1 MAENTRSEKAP
12 DPLIR
17 MEGITKRFPGVLASD
32 SVDFSVQEGEI
43 HALVGENGAGKTTLM
58 KILYG
63 IYSKDT
69 GQIYF
74 EDEPVDIEDPKAAN
88 EFGIGMVHQHF
99 MLVPPLSV
107 VDNITL
113 GSEIAHR
120 GILDREEGK
129 KRIQELASDIGFDI
143 DPEARIE
150 ELSVGVRQRI
160 EILKVLFREAEV
172 LILDEPTA
180 VLTPQ
185 EVESLYEILNNLQEQ
200 GKTIIFITHKL
211 NEVMDL
217 ADRVTVMRDGKEVG
231 TKEIENTS
239 KKELANMMV
248 GREVLLRVE
257 KKEAELG
264 EELIRTE
271 NLTVTNDE
279 GKEIVNDIS
288 FSIQEGEVFG
298 IAGVQGNGQTEL
310 IEALTGIDEFSSGT
324 VEVQESDLT
333 NADGREIREEGIGH
347 IPEDRLDRGMI
358 TDFTVTENFVL
369 GYHTFERYSNRL
381 FLKLREMDAHAEEAV
396 EEFDIK
402 TPSIKTL
409 AESLSGGNQQKL
421 IVARELSQQPKL
433 LVAAQPTRG
442 IDVGAIEFVHERL
455 MEERAR
461 GKGLLLVSSEL
472 DEIISLSDRIAVIYE
487 GEFTGIF
494 DADETSKEELG
505 VYMTG
510 SKRQDEEKV
519 RRKALNQVSLRE

>member
-1 MAENTRSEKAP
+1 MEEVNGTEM
-12 DPLIR
+12 DPLVS
-17 MEGITKRFPGVLASD
+17 MEGICKRFPGVLAND
-32 SVDFSVQEGEI
+32 SVDFSVKDGEI

-63 IYSKDT
+63 IYSKDD

-88 EFGIGMVHQHF
+88 ELGIGMVHQHF

-113 GSEIAHR
+113 GREIARH
-120 GILDREEGK
+120 GVLDREEAK
-129 KRIQELASDIGFDI
+129 KRIRELAEDIGFEI
-143 DPEARIE
+143 DPEAKVE

-185 EVESLYEILNNLQEQ
+185 EVESLYKILDNLQEQ

-211 NEVMDL
+211 NEVMDI
-217 ADRVTVMRDGKEVG
+217 ADRVTVMRDGEKVG
-231 TKEIENTS
+231 TKQVANTS
-239 KKELANMMV
+239 KGELANMMV

-257 KKEAELG
+257 KEEAETG
-264 EELIRTE
+264 KKLIEAE
-271 NLTVTNDE
+271 NLTVTDE
-279 GKEIVNDIS
+279 EGSEVVKNVS
-288 FSIQEGEVFG
+288 FAVREGEVFG

-310 IEALTGIDEFSSGT
+310 IEALTGIEDFSSG
-324 VEVQESDLT
+324 VVDFKGEELT
-333 NADGREIREEGIGH
+333 NAGGQKLREEGIGH

-369 GYHTFERYSNRL
+369 GYHTFDRYSNRI
-381 FLKLREMDAHAEEAV
+381 FMKLKEMDRHAEEAV
-396 EEFDIK
+396 EEFDVK
-402 TPSIKTL
+402 TPSTKTL

-421 IVARELSQQPKL
+421 IVARELSQQPDL

-442 IDVGAIEFVHERL
+442 IDVGAIEFVHQRL
-455 MEERAR
+455 MEERAK

-487 GEFTGIF
+487 GEFIAVF
-494 DADETSKEELG
+494 DADETDKEELG

-510 SKRQDEEKV
+510 SQRQEEEAV
-519 RRKALNQVSLRE
+519 REKALGKVSLRE

>member
-1 MAENTRSEKAP
+1 
-12 DPLIR
+12 
-17 MEGITKRFPGVLASD
+17 MEGINKRFPGVLAND

-58 KILYG
+58 KVLYG
-63 IYSKDT
+63 IYSKDE

-74 EDEPVDIEDPKAAN
+74 DDKPLEIKDPKAAN
-88 EFGIGMVHQHF
+88 ELGIGMVHQHF

-107 VDNITL
+107 ADNITL
-113 GSEIAHR
+113 GREIAKY
-120 GILDREEGK
+120 GVLDREEAK
-129 KRIQELASDIGFDI
+129 ERILELSSDIGFEI
-143 DPEARIE
+143 DPEARVE
-150 ELSVGVRQRI
+150 DLSVGVRQRI

-217 ADRVTVMRDGKEVG
+217 ADRVTVMREGKDVG
-231 TKEIENTS
+231 TKEVQETS
-239 KKELANMMV
+239 KNELANMMV

-257 KKEAELG
+257 KEEAEKG
-264 EELIRTE
+264 EELIRAE
-271 NLTVTNDE
+271 NLTLKNDE
-279 GKEIVNDIS
+279 GANIVDDIS
-288 FSIQEGEVFG
+288 FSIREGEVFG

-310 IEALTGIDEFSSGT
+310 IEALTGINEFSSGT
-324 VEVQESDLT
+324 VEVQNSDLT
-333 NADGREIREEGIGH
+333 NADGQVIREEGIGH

-369 GYHTFERYSNRL
+369 GYHTFERYSSRI
-381 FLKLREMDAHAEEAV
+381 FMKLRDMDEHAKKAV

-402 TPSIKTL
+402 TPSTKTL

-433 LVAAQPTRG
+433 LIAAQPTRG

-455 MEERAR
+455 MKERAR

-487 GEFTGIF
+487 GEFIGMF
-494 DADETSKEELG
+494 DANETSKEELG

-510 SKRQDEEKV
+510 SERQDKEEV
-519 RRKALNQVSLRE
+519 RRKALDKVSPRE

>member
-1 MAENTRSEKAP
+1 MEQDNHLQA

-17 MEGITKRFPGVLASD
+17 MKGITKRFPGVLAND
-32 SVDFSVQEGEI
+32 SVDFSVGEGEI

-63 IYSKDT
+63 IYSKDS
-69 GQIYF
+69 GRIYF
-74 EDEPVDIEDPKAAN
+74 EDELVNIEDPKAAS
-88 EFGIGMVHQHF
+88 ELGIGMVHQHF

-113 GSEIAHR
+113 GSEIANR

-129 KRIQELASDIGFDI
+129 KRIKELANDIGFDI
-143 DPEARIE
+143 DPEATVAD
-150 ELSVGVRQRI
+150 LSVGVRQRI

-185 EVESLYEILNNLQEQ
+185 EVESLYNILNNLQEQ

-231 TKEIENTS
+231 TKEIQKTS
-239 KKELANMMV
+239 KNELANMMV

-257 KKEAELG
+257 KEKAERG
-264 EELIRTE
+264 EELIRAK
-271 NLTVTNDE
+271 NLTVTNDK
-279 GKEIVNDIS
+279 GVNIVEDIS
-288 FSIQEGEVFG
+288 FSIREGEVFG
-298 IAGVQGNGQTEL
+298 VAGVQGNGQTEL
-310 IEALTGIDEFSSGT
+310 IEALTGIDDFSSGT
-324 VEVQESDLT
+324 VEVNGSNITD
-333 NADGREIREEGIGH
+333 ADGQELREEGIGH

-358 TDFTVTENFVL
+358 TEFTVTENFVL
-369 GYHTFERYSNRL
+369 GYHTFERYSSRL
-381 FLKLREMDAHAEEAV
+381 FLKLKEMDRHAEEAV

-402 TPSIKTL
+402 TPSVKTL
-409 AESLSGGNQQKL
+409 GESLSGGNQQKL

-455 MEERAR
+455 MKERAR

-472 DEIISLSDRIAVIYE
+472 DEIMSLSDRIAVMYE
-487 GEFTGIF
+487 GEFTAVF
-494 DADETSKEELG
+494 DSDETTKEELG

-510 SKRQDEEKV
+510 SQRQDTEEV
-519 RRKALNQVSLRE
+519 RRKALGKVSLTE

>member
-1 MAENTRSEKAP
+1 MVGDKHSETDA

-17 MEGITKRFPGVLASD
+17 MEGITKRFPGVLAND

-63 IYSKDT
+63 IYSGDV

-74 EDEPVDIEDPKAAN
+74 EDEPVKIENPKDAN
-88 EFGIGMVHQHF
+88 NLGIGMVHQHF

-129 KRIQELASDIGFDI
+129 KRIQNLANDIGFEI
-143 DPEARIE
+143 DPEAKIE
-150 ELSVGVRQRI
+150 DLSVGVRQRI

-185 EVESLYEILNNLQEQ
+185 EVESLYEILNNLLEQ

-211 NEVMDL
+211 NEVMDI

-257 KKEAELG
+257 KEEPELG
-264 EELIRTE
+264 EELIRAE
-271 NLTVTNDE
+271 NLTVTNNE
-279 GKEIVNDIS
+279 GVELVSDVS
-288 FSIQEGEVFG
+288 FSVREGEVFG

-310 IEALTGIDEFSSGT
+310 IESLTGIDEFSSGT
-324 VEVQESDLT
+324 VEVQNSDLT
-333 NADGREIREEGIGH
+333 NADGQKIRKEGVGH

-369 GYHTFERYSNRL
+369 GYHTFKRYSSRL
-381 FLKLREMDAHAEEAV
+381 FMKLKDMDEHAKEAV

-402 TPSIKTL
+402 TPSTKTL

-433 LVAAQPTRG
+433 LIAAQPTRG

-455 MEERAR
+455 MEERAK

-487 GEFTGIF
+487 GEFIGMF

-505 VYMTG
+505 IYMTG
-510 SKRQDEEKV
+510 SERQDKEEVKK
-519 RRKALNQVSLRE
+519 KALDEISLRE

>member
-1 MAENTRSEKAP
+1 LAQDRQSGT

-17 MEGITKRFPGVLASD
+17 MEGITKRFPGVLAND
-32 SVDFSVQEGEI
+32 SVDFSVQEGKI

-58 KILYG
+58 KVLYG
-63 IYSKDT
+63 IYSKDS

-74 EDEPVDIEDPKAAN
+74 EDEPVEIEDPKAAN
-88 EFGIGMVHQHF
+88 ELGIGMVHQHF

-113 GSEIAHR
+113 GSEIANR

-129 KRIQELASDIGFDI
+129 KRIQELASDIGFEI
-143 DPEARIE
+143 DPEAKVE

-185 EVESLYEILNNLQEQ
+185 EVESLYGILNNLQEQ

-217 ADRVTVMRDGKEVG
+217 ADRVTVMRDGKGVG
-231 TKEIENTS
+231 TKETQETS
-239 KKELANMMV
+239 KNELANMMV

-257 KKEAELG
+257 KEKAERG
-264 EELIRTE
+264 EELIRAE
-271 NLTVTNDE
+271 NLTVTNDK
-279 GKEIVNDIS
+279 GVNIVEDIS
-288 FSIQEGEVFG
+288 FSIREGEVFG

-324 VEVQESDLT
+324 VEIQGSNLT
-333 NADGREIREEGIGH
+333 EADGQELREEGVGH

-358 TDFTVTENFVL
+358 TEFTVTENFVL

-381 FLKLREMDAHAEEAV
+381 FLKLKEMDRHAEEAV

-402 TPSIKTL
+402 TPSVKTL
-409 AESLSGGNQQKL
+409 GESLSGGNQQKL

-472 DEIISLSDRIAVIYE
+472 DEIMSLSDRLAVIYE
-487 GEFTGIF
+487 GEFTAVF
-494 DADETSKEELG
+494 DSDETTKEELG

-510 SKRQDEEKV
+510 SQRQDSEEV
-519 RRKALNQVSLRE
+519 RRKALGKVSLTE

>member
-1 MAENTRSEKAP
+1 VAQDKRSETDT

-17 MEGITKRFPGVLASD
+17 MEGITKRFPGVLAND

-58 KILYG
+58 KVLYG
-63 IYSKDT
+63 IYSKDE

-74 EDEPVDIEDPKAAN
+74 DDEHVSIEDPKDAN
-88 EFGIGMVHQHF
+88 NLGIGMVHQHF

-120 GILDREEGK
+120 GVLDREEGK
-129 KRIQELASDIGFDI
+129 RRIRDLASDIGFDI
-143 DPEARIE
+143 DPEATVE
-150 ELSVGVRQRI
+150 DLSVGVRQRI

-185 EVESLYEILNNLQEQ
+185 EVESLYEILTNLQEQ

-217 ADRVTVMRDGKEVG
+217 ADRVTVMREGKKVG
-231 TKEIENTS
+231 TKGIEETS
-239 KKELANMMV
+239 KNNLANMMV

-257 KKEAELG
+257 KKEAEPG
-264 EELIRTE
+264 EELIRAE
-271 NLTVTNDE
+271 NLTVKNDE
-279 GKEIVNDIS
+279 GVNLVNDIS
-288 FSIQEGEVFG
+288 FSIREGEVFG

-310 IEALTGIDEFSSGT
+310 IEALTGIDRFSSGT
-324 VEVQESDLT
+324 VEVQNSDLT
-333 NADGREIREEGIGH
+333 NADGRELREEGIGH

-381 FLKLREMDAHAEEAV
+381 FLKLKEMDNHAEEAV

-402 TPSIKTL
+402 TPSTKTL

-455 MEERAR
+455 MEERAS

-472 DEIISLSDRIAVIYE
+472 DEIMSLSDRIAVIYE
-487 GEFTGIF
+487 GEFTGMF
-494 DADETSKEELG
+494 DSNETSKEELG

-510 SKRQDEEKV
+510 SKRQNEEEV
-519 RRKALNQVSLRE
+519 RRKALGKVSLGE

>member
-1 MAENTRSEKAP
+1 MAEDKNSEE

-17 MEGITKRFPGVLASD
+17 MEGISKRFPGVLAND
-32 SVDFSVQEGEI
+32 SVDFSVREGEI

-63 IYSKDT
+63 VYAADG
-69 GQIYF
+69 GQIYLK
-74 EDEPVDIEDPKAAN
+74 DEPVSIEEPKVAN
-88 EFGIGMVHQHF
+88 KLGIGMVHQHF

-129 KRIQELASDIGFDI
+129 KRIQKLASDIGFDL
-143 DPEARIE
+143 DPEAKVE
-150 ELSVGVRQRI
+150 NLSVGVRQRI

-185 EVESLYEILNNLQEQ
+185 EVERLYEILNNLQEQ

-217 ADRVTVMRDGKEVG
+217 ADRVTVMRDGKDVG
-231 TKEIENTS
+231 TKTVEDTS
-239 KKELANMMV
+239 KNELANMMV

-257 KKEAELG
+257 KEEAELG
-264 EELIRTE
+264 EELIRAE
-271 NLTVTNDE
+271 SLTVTNEE
-279 GKEIVNDIS
+279 GVNVVDDVS
-288 FSIQEGEVFG
+288 FSIREGEVFG

-310 IEALTGIDEFSSGT
+310 IEALTGITEFSSGN
-324 VEVQESDLT
+324 VAVQGSDLT
-333 NADGREIREEGIGH
+333 NADGQEIREEGMGH
-347 IPEDRLDRGMI
+347 IPEDRLDRGLI

-381 FLKLREMDAHAEEAV
+381 FLKLRDMESHAEEAV
-396 EEFDIK
+396 ENFDIK

-442 IDVGAIEFVHERL
+442 IDVGAIEFVHKRL
-455 MEERAR
+455 MEERAK

-472 DEIISLSDRIAVIYE
+472 DEIMSLSDRIAVIYE
-487 GEFTGIF
+487 GEFTAVF
-494 DADETSKEELG
+494 DADETTKEELG
-505 VYMTG
+505 IYMTG
-510 SKRQDEEKV
+510 SERQDEEEV
-519 RRKALNQVSLRE
+519 RRKALDSASLRE

>member
-1 MAENTRSEKAP
+1 MDS

-17 MEGITKRFPGVLASD
+17 MEGITKRFPGVLAND
-32 SVDFSVQEGEI
+32 SVDLSIQEGEI

-63 IYSKDT
+63 IYSKDG
-69 GQIYF
+69 GQIFF
-74 EDEPVDIEDPKAAN
+74 EDELVNIEDPKDAN
-88 EFGIGMVHQHF
+88 NLGIGMVHQHF

-120 GILDREEGK
+120 GVLDREEGK
-129 KRIQELASDIGFDI
+129 RRIQELANDIGFEI
-143 DPEARIE
+143 DPEAKIE
-150 ELSVGVRQRI
+150 DLSVGVRQRI

-211 NEVMDL
+211 NEVMDIS
-217 ADRVTVMRDGKEVG
+217 DRVTVMRDGKEVG
-231 TKEIENTS
+231 TKEIEDTS

-257 KKEAELG
+257 KEEPELG
-264 EELIRTE
+264 EELIRAE

-279 GKEIVNDIS
+279 GVELVSNVS
-288 FSIQEGEVFG
+288 FSIREGEVFG

-310 IEALTGIDEFSSGT
+310 IEALTGIDKFSSGT
-324 VEVQESDLT
+324 VEVQDSDLT
-333 NADGREIREEGIGH
+333 NVDGKRIREEGVGH

-381 FLKLREMDAHAEEAV
+381 FMKLRNMDKHAEEAV

-402 TPSIKTL
+402 TPSTKTL

-433 LVAAQPTRG
+433 LIAAQPTRG
-442 IDVGAIEFVHERL
+442 IDVGAIEFVHKRL
-455 MEERAR
+455 MEERAK

-472 DEIISLSDRIAVIYE
+472 DEIVSLSDRIAVIYE
-487 GEFTGIF
+487 GEFTGMF
-494 DADETSKEELG
+494 DADEISKEELG

-510 SKRQDEEKV
+510 SKRQDKEEV
-519 RRKALNQVSLRE
+519 RRKALGKVTLQE

>member
-1 MAENTRSEKAP
+1 
-12 DPLIR
+12 
-17 MEGITKRFPGVLASD
+17 MEGICKRFPGVLAND
-32 SVDFSVQEGEI
+32 SVDFSVKDGEI

-63 IYSKDT
+63 IYSKDG

-88 EFGIGMVHQHF
+88 ELGIGMVHQHF

-113 GSEIAHR
+113 GREIASH
-120 GILDREEGK
+120 GVLDREEAK
-129 KRIQELASDIGFDI
+129 KRIRTLAADIGFEI
-143 DPEARIE
+143 DPEAKVE
-150 ELSVGVRQRI
+150 DLSVGVRQRI

-185 EVESLYEILNNLQEQ
+185 EVESLYDILNNLQEQ

-217 ADRVTVMRDGKEVG
+217 ADRVTVMRDGERVG
-231 TKEIENTS
+231 MKQVANTS
-239 KKELANMMV
+239 KNELANMMV

-257 KKEAELG
+257 KEEAETG
-264 EELIRTE
+264 EKLIEAE
-271 NLTVTNDE
+271 NLTVTDE
-279 GKEIVNDIS
+279 EGSEVVKDVS
-288 FSIQEGEVFG
+288 FAIREGEVFG

-310 IEALTGIDEFSSGT
+310 IEALTGIENFSSGT
-324 VEVQESDLT
+324 VDFQGEELT
-333 NADGREIREEGIGH
+333 NAGGQKLREEGIGH

-369 GYHTFERYSNRL
+369 GYHTFDRYSNRI
-381 FLKLREMDAHAEEAV
+381 FMKLKEMDRYTEEAI
-396 EEFDIK
+396 EEFDVK
-402 TPSIKTL
+402 TPSTNTL

-421 IVARELSQQPKL
+421 IVARELSQQPDL

-442 IDVGAIEFVHERL
+442 IDVGAIEFVHQRL
-455 MEERAR
+455 MEERAK

-487 GEFTGIF
+487 GEFIAVF
-494 DADETSKEELG
+494 DADETNKEELG

-510 SKRQDEEKV
+510 SQRQDEEAV
-519 RRKALNQVSLRE
+519 REKALGKVSLRE